1 MDAGSVE
8 SLFAGYPDV
17 RLRLVSRSAHTSQV
31 VTGFLMLARRR
42 RIALTIEDAGHRR
55 EEYPHP
61 HLVEAFVG
69 GRRIAFDMLDGYNF
83 DVVAAAAYIRGV
95 DLYFKRSCSTFRN
108 GVFPAEVRAKIRPL
122 GFNYHVTCPENP
134 INPVPVE
141 IKSLRK
147 RLIALLRPRPAEE
160 GEYFT
165 VEKFEC
171 GAGRRVAAKRLKIL
185 FLTRL
190 WEGEQNRA
198 INAMRIA
205 IVRALGE
212 RYPRNF
218 TGGVT
223 DTPLA
228 RALCPELIVAE
239 KYTDRA
245 RYLRL
250 MRRSDIC
257 IGSTGLWDSIGWKTG
272 EYVAAARAVVNE
284 RFVYEVPG
292 GFREGVNYLG
302 YASAEE
308 CVAQVDLLMRCP
320 DAVQRMKEANAA
332 YYREW
337 LRPDALVGPA
347 LRQAE
352 ML

>member
-69 GRRIAFDMLDGYNF
+69 GRRIAFDKLDGYNF
-83 DVVAAAAYIRGV
+83 AVVAAAAFIH
-95 DLYFKRSCSTFRN
+95 

-190 WEGEQNRA
+190 WEGEQKRA
-198 INAMRIA
+198 LNAMRIA

-257 IGSTGLWDSIGWKTG
+257 IGSTGLWASIGWKTG

-337 LRPDALVGPA
+337 LRPDALVGQA
-347 LRQAE
+347 VRQAE

>member
-1 MDAGSVE
+1 M
-8 SLFAGYPDV
+8 
-17 RLRLVSRSAHTSQV
+17 
-31 VTGFLMLARRR
+31 
-42 RIALTIEDAGHRR
+42 
-55 EEYPHP
+55 
-61 HLVEAFVG
+61 
-69 GRRIAFDMLDGYNF
+69 
-83 DVVAAAAYIRGV
+83 
-95 DLYFKRSCSTFRN
+95 
-108 GVFPAEVRAKIRPL
+108 
-122 GFNYHVTCPENP
+122 
-134 INPVPVE
+134 
-141 IKSLRK
+141 
-147 RLIALLRPRPAEE
+147 
-160 GEYFT
+160 
-165 VEKFEC
+165 
-171 GAGRRVAAKRLKIL
+171 
-185 FLTRL
+185 
-190 WEGEQNRA
+190 
-198 INAMRIA
+198 
-205 IVRALGE
+205 
-212 RYPRNF
+212 
-218 TGGVT
+218 T
-223 DTPLA
+223 DTPPA

-257 IGSTGLWDSIGWKTG
+257 IGSTGLWDSDRLEDGRIRGW
-272 EYVAAARAVVNE
+272 ARAVVNE

-337 LRPDALVGPA
+337 LRPDALVGQA

>member
-1 MDAGSVE
+1 M
-8 SLFAGYPDV
+8 
-17 RLRLVSRSAHTSQV
+17 
-31 VTGFLMLARRR
+31 
-42 RIALTIEDAGHRR
+42 
-55 EEYPHP
+55 
-61 HLVEAFVG
+61 
-69 GRRIAFDMLDGYNF
+69 
-83 DVVAAAAYIRGV
+83 
-95 DLYFKRSCSTFRN
+95 
-108 GVFPAEVRAKIRPL
+108 
-122 GFNYHVTCPENP
+122 
-134 INPVPVE
+134 
-141 IKSLRK
+141 RK

-308 CVAQVDLLMRCP
+308 CVCLLYTSRC
-320 DAVQRMKEANAA
+320 V
-332 YYREW
+332 
-337 LRPDALVGPA
+337 
-347 LRQAE
+347 
-352 ML
+352 

>member
-108 GVFPAEVRAKIRPL
+108 GVFPA
-122 GFNYHVTCPENP
+122 
-134 INPVPVE
+134 
-141 IKSLRK
+141 
-147 RLIALLRPRPAEE
+147 RPAEE

-228 RALCPELIVAE
+228 RALCPELIGAE

-337 LRPDALVGPA
+337 LRPDALVGQA

>member
-134 INPVPVE
+134 INPAPVE

-284 RFVYEVPG
+284 VPG

-337 LRPDALVGPA
+337 LRPDALVGQA

>member
-1 MDAGSVE
+1 
-8 SLFAGYPDV
+8 
-17 RLRLVSRSAHTSQV
+17 
-31 VTGFLMLARRR
+31 
-42 RIALTIEDAGHRR
+42 
-55 EEYPHP
+55 
-61 HLVEAFVG
+61 
-69 GRRIAFDMLDGYNF
+69 
-83 DVVAAAAYIRGV
+83 
-95 DLYFKRSCSTFRN
+95 
-108 GVFPAEVRAKIRPL
+108 
-122 GFNYHVTCPENP
+122 
-134 INPVPVE
+134 
-141 IKSLRK
+141 
-147 RLIALLRPRPAEE
+147 
-160 GEYFT
+160 
-165 VEKFEC
+165 
-171 GAGRRVAAKRLKIL
+171 
-185 FLTRL
+185 
-190 WEGEQNRA
+190 
-198 INAMRIA
+198 MRIA

-302 YASAEE
+302 YARPRSAWRRSI
-308 CVAQVDLLMRCP
+308 C
-320 DAVQRMKEANAA
+320 
-332 YYREW
+332 
-337 LRPDALVGPA
+337 
-347 LRQAE
+347 
-352 ML
+352 